1 MVFGC
6 GASEGMAHVMWK
18 RVVWV
23 AASDSLR
30 GDGTASEESKGEEKS
45 GEEGE
50 EEDEE
55 EEQEKFII
63 TKLATATIPSRSLVE
78 LFAPMEVI
86 ICSVEWVRM
95 CDLEALRWRCTSC
108 CALFV
113 FCSALSSLW
122 WSQLKVEVNKWS
134 EKDDRTVAIDDRE
147 TEKFL
152 QPHKV

>member
-1 MVFGC
+1 
-6 GASEGMAHVMWK
+6 MAHVMWK

-78 LFAPMEVI
+78 LFAPME
-86 ICSVEWVRM
+86 
-95 CDLEALRWRCTSC
+95 
-108 CALFV
+108 
-113 FCSALSSLW
+113 
-122 WSQLKVEVNKWS
+122 
-134 EKDDRTVAIDDRE
+134 
-147 TEKFL
+147 
-152 QPHKV
+152 